1 MDTMRITLL
10 GTGTS
15 HGVPTIDCMINDFAG
30 CPTGVCRR
38 ATTDPAYRRTR
49 TSALVEWPGASVLL
63 DTSQDFYRQVLDRR
77 VARIDAV
84 LYTHAHADHIYG
96 LPDIRSYCRQQG
108 AAIDVY
114 GSAETLGVLRAAFD
128 YVFHPPEFV
137 GGGIPTLVPH
147 VLDAPTDILGRS
159 VIPIH
164 LEHGVLNGCQGYRI
178 GAFAYLP
185 DVKHIP
191 PASLDLLQG
200 LDLLVLN
207 CLRLRPHASHLSL
220 DESLAYAAALAPR
233 RCVLTHIAHDIDPD
247 VHGPLLPEGVVWGA
261 DGMVVEVT

>member
-1 MDTMRITLL
+1 MDAMRITLL

-108 AAIDVY
+108 SAIDVY
-114 GSAETLGVLRAAFD
+114 GSEETLAVLRTAFD
-128 YVFHPPEFV
+128 YVFRPPEFV

-147 VLDAPTDILGRS
+147 VLDAPGDLLGRR
-159 VIPIH
+159 VVPVP
-164 LEHGVLNGCQGYRI
+164 LEHGVLNGCQGYRV
-178 GAFAYLP
+178 GSFAYLP
-185 DVKHIP
+185 DVKRIP
-191 PASLDLLQG
+191 PTSLDLLQG

-220 DESLAYAAALAPR
+220 DESLAYVEALAPR

-247 VHGPLLPEGVVWGA
+247 AHGRLLPEGVAFGV
-261 DGMVVEVT
+261 DGMVMEVA